1 MKKISL
7 NRVQEAFNSAIKK
20 RDRICRVRDFS
31 PCCGSLECSHYFGVG
46 AYPSLR
52 FYPKNAYAQCAYHH
66 RLHHNGKKFY
76 KEWIQEQPFFEKM
89 DSMKNRYIKYTEELK
104 AEIIMLCNSG
114 RLEELEKLI
123 EKEIEE

>member
-1 MKKISL
+1 M
-7 NRVQEAFNSAIKK
+7 
-20 RDRICRVRDFS
+20 VRDFS
-31 PCCGSLECSHYFGVG
+31 PCFGSLECSHYFGVG

-52 FYPKNAYAQCAYHH
+52 FYPKNAYAQCACHH

-76 KEWIQEQPFFEKM
+76 TEWIKEKP
-89 DSMKNRYIKYTEELK
+89 DYERLCRLKNRYIKYTEELK

-123 EKEIEE
+123 EKETEQ